1 MTTIGFSTGAL
12 ARGDFV
18 RGLQLLDKMQVEA
31 VELSALRSIE
41 LPDMLAKL
49 PLYLEKLKRR
59 YRYISFHAPTDFKD
73 EPGLLEHLATFVAL
87 GWNIIVHPDTI
98 RDRSLWRILGTHLCL
113 ENMDSRKETGRTA
126 KELYG
131 FFNDIPHARLCFDIA
146 HARQVDPTMTEAAC
160 IIEEF
165 GDRLAQVHLSEVDGR
180 GEHFAMS
187 LTAELAY
194 EQFSETISDV
204 PVILEAIVEEY
215 EIELE
220 IGKTE
225 TLLAHR
231 THSNKRMKSV
241 KAFVSH
247 ECIQVGAE

>member
-1 MTTIGFSTGAL
+1 
-12 ARGDFV
+12 
-18 RGLQLLDKMQVEA
+18 
-31 VELSALRSIE
+31 
-41 LPDMLAKL
+41 
-49 PLYLEKLKRR
+49 
-59 YRYISFHAPTDFKD
+59 
-73 EPGLLEHLATFVAL
+73 
-87 GWNIIVHPDTI
+87 
-98 RDRSLWRILGTHLCL
+98 
-113 ENMDSRKETGRTA
+113 MDSRKKTGRTA

-131 FFNDIPHARLCFDIA
+131 FFHDIPHARLCFDIA

-160 IIEEF
+160 IIDDF

-204 PVILEAIVEEY
+204 PVILEAIVEEE

-220 IGKTE
+220 IRKTE

-231 THSNKRMKSV
+231 AHSNKRIKSV
-241 KAFVSH
+241 KTFVSH